1 MFVTFY
7 NKSNINVIQL
17 LNGIYTDFNPLWYKN
32 IGGTLSLTIFIN
44 TITPHISKLLIPFA
58 HELYRQYD
66 RGCCV
71 KNLRKGSS
79 DEVNTKQLIQP
90 YLNEIYTSF
99 EMPADYIIA

>member
-58 HELYRQYD
+58 HELYR
-66 RGCCV
+66 
-71 KNLRKGSS
+71 
-79 DEVNTKQLIQP
+79 
-90 YLNEIYTSF
+90 
-99 EMPADYIIA
+99 